1 MWPQFLLRKVT
12 LHLSKRVTRLGLGL
26 AIVGA
31 GTQAQATR
39 IVCKGA
45 TGNYITVVG
54 SCPPGYTFVSIA
66 KD

>member
-1 MWPQFLLRKVT
+1 MKKT
-12 LHLSKRVTRLGLGL
+12 LIALGLGL

-39 IVCKGA
+39 IVCKGV